1 MHLQV
6 LSEIL
11 VFDEA
16 LKYDNSAK
24 CGHGTRAERLCLQ
37 FCNVVQCQIFV
48 KYLTR

>member
-11 VFDEA
+11 FFFDEA

-24 CGHGTRAERLCLQ
+24 CGHGT
-37 FCNVVQCQIFV
+37 NI
-48 KYLTR
+48 